1 MRYRVAGWR
10 PSAAIGAA
18 GFMAGLML
26 AAGIGGAGALAS
38 VPFASAGVTNSQPP
52 APGPNVT
59 QATLMSVDIP
69 VNPPPRLGPKTVVV
83 IQHGDGPGPEAIVVI
98 DHPGPAPGPRAVVIS
113 GGDPPDSGPKVVA
126 RT

>member
-38 VPFASAGVTNSQPP
+38 VPFASADVTNSQPP
-52 APGPNVT
+52 APGPDVT
-59 QATLMSVDIP
+59 QATLMSV
-69 VNPPPRLGPKTVVV
+69 V
-83 IQHGDGPGPEAIVVI
+83 ISGSDPSGSGDK
-98 DHPGPAPGPRAVVIS
+98 AVVIT
-113 GGDPPDSGPKVVA
+113 GSGPPPP
-126 RT
+126 